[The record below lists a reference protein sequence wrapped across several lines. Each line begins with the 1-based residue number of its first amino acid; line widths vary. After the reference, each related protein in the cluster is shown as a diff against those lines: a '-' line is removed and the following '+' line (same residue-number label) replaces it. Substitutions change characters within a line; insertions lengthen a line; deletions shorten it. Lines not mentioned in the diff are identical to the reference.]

1 MKENLYGLL
10 VQFSHGT
17 MPSETHLMRMYST
30 DLIEYA
36 IENGYIVQVGKNSYG
51 DSIYTI
57 TEEGQNVRDGKGE

>member
-17 MPSETHLMRMYST
+17 TPSETHLMRHYSK

-36 IENGYIVQVGKNSYG
+36 IENGYIVQVGKNTYG

-57 TEEGQNVRDGKGE
+57 TENGKNIRDGKGE